1 MQIVDT
7 DVYVMLKFKKSVLS
21 IMRWGNLTALVLKVR
36 IFWDVMLWCWVNTY
50 DASKDCNASSSEGV
64 GTTVLQN
71 GVNC

>member
-7 DVYVMLKFKKSVLS
+7 DVDVMFKFKKSVLS
-21 IMRWGNLTALVLKVR
+21 IMRWGNLTAVVLKVH
-36 IFWDVMLWCWVNTY
+36 IFWDVMLWCWVNTS
-50 DASKDCNASSSEGV
+50 DALKDCNASSSEGG